1 MRKSQSNRMRVAFG
15 AGIALALSACD
26 ASNETPLLPPSFS
39 NAAGGVVS
47 TSEPESGAGTTAA
60 SDTTPTQRGAYV
72 GAGY

>member
-1 MRKSQSNRMRVAFG
+1 MRKSQSNRMRVALG

-39 NAAGGVVS
+39 SSAGGVVS

-60 SDTTPTQRGAYV
+60 SDTTTTQRGAYV